1 MSTDPIDIERD
12 RAEKISLYERGPLDL
27 LMAWKS
33 VPEGAQHF
41 RPSPDSWS
49 AHEIVCHCAD
59 AETIGATRIRLLVA
73 EQHPSIAGYDQDEW
87 VEAFSYENLKVETA
101 LAVVSAVRRWTVPVL
116 KQISDAKWQA
126 TGKHSESGTYSAS
139 DWLETYSVHLRDHAE
154 QIRSNVLAYESQHQ
168 QES

>member
-1 MSTDPIDIERD
+1 MSEQPLDLARD
-12 RAEKISLYERGPLDL
+12 RSEKIELYERGPLEL

-41 RPSPDSWS
+41 RPSPDAWS

-73 EQHPSIAGYDQDEW
+73 EHEPSIAGYDQDEW
-87 VEAFSYENLKVETA
+87 VDTFTYADLKAETA
-101 LAVVSAVRRWTVPVL
+101 LAVISAVRRWTVPLL
-116 KQISDAKWQA
+116 KQISDEKWQA
-126 TGKHSESGTYSAS
+126 TGTHSESGTYTAS
-139 DWLETYSVHLRDHAE
+139 DWLEANSVHLRDHAE
-154 QIRSNVLAYESQHQ
+154 QIRSNVLGYESQHQ